1 MCPGFFLTAAG
12 CSYGGQ
18 RFDISFEA
26 GSDALAQLQAIIAE
40 ADVASCNGINVQT
53 MGVPECG
60 GSISV
65 KCASGERIYAYDNAT
80 VPFPSVVA
88 EPLCAMFEE
97 LTAEAGTPLLPG
109 RRGQGRAFP
118 SSLSAESGIFPG
130 RSCIFPQKCYDTVC

>member
-1 MCPGFFLTAAG
+1 MRPGFFLTAAG

-18 RFDISFEA
+18 RFDVSFEA

-65 KCASGERIYAYDNAT
+65 KCASGERIYARVGFFPEGVAFFRRNA
-80 VPFPSVVA
+80 
-88 EPLCAMFEE
+88 MI
-97 LTAEAGTPLLPG
+97 
-109 RRGQGRAFP
+109 
-118 SSLSAESGIFPG
+118 LSAEESTLRFLRAAAAAQCRQKDLPFHGIDSPLP
-130 RSCIFPQKCYDTVC
+130 SAPSSV

>member
-1 MCPGFFLTAAG
+1 MSPGFFLTAAG

-18 RFDISFEA
+18 RFDVSFEA

-80 VPFPSVVA
+80 VLFPSVVA

-97 LTAEAGTPLLPG
+97 LTAEAGTPMLTDG
-109 RRGQGRAFP
+109 
-118 SSLSAESGIFPG
+118 
-130 RSCIFPQKCYDTVC
+130 